1 MPILPR
7 QTRLVRVPDLA
18 AYQQAIT
25 ALALEGGLQE
35 IRRRAVIVPTGAA
48 ARQLRRTF
56 EASRSG
62 GAFVPPHLIT
72 RDTWYSLMHE
82 AMARVPPRADD
93 VEREMML
100 YAAAIDARESGAGPP
115 FVIRAGIVAAMLRL
129 YDELRRRDCDLLTFQ
144 DRIGR
149 ELDKDHADRG
159 AERVARQTRFLAEA
173 FHRYEQRL
181 IAAELLDEHSLAARI
196 RTEGS
201 TAFSHVVIT
210 VGDQTAEAGGLWPSD
225 FRLLAETPGLARID
239 IVATDRMLAAG
250 FFEELEKQL
259 PGFDDT
265 RYADPGGA
273 LPTLLVP
280 APGPHDRE
288 SPVTWMYRD
297 REDELHAVVRGVR
310 RLASEGR
317 LLRDRVGIV
326 FQRPL
331 PYLYLAKRAFEGGGV
346 PYLASDALP
355 LAAEPYAAAVDLAL
369 EFISSNASRAATAAL
384 LRSPAFRFDEGAGRI
399 GPADVTEF
407 EQHVLSLRVP
417 GEPASYRAIAETAAA
432 QSPDAGAASKRSQGG
447 SRSVLRLQ
455 RAARAAAVAVRCWD
469 ALAAVTDTGGAVGP
483 RLDALMAFLAP
494 HEAPPPA
501 DLEARER
508 HLRARAA
515 IVSAIRAIG
524 AAADKHA
531 LKLSTEELT
540 ATIRRWIEGQTFAPS
555 RGEGGVELVDATA
568 ARYGRFDHLRV
579 LGLVESDWPVRPA
592 RNVFYGRFLLD
603 QLDWPDEQKRLA
615 LAYAAFRDLVCLP
628 SSTLALSAFHL
639 DDDQI
644 VGPSPYVDAVSEAGL
659 PREVDRAAAD
669 VALHFP
675 WEALMARPAMAGAL
689 AGEAAVWAARRA
701 DRGDVT
707 GERYRGQ
714 TGACEPGAYSVSAL
728 ETYLRCPFRYFARQV
743 LKLPEER
750 DDEPGMTPQERG
762 QFLHQVLHTFYASWD
777 ASPGGAVTAENLD
790 VALSRFREIADAA
803 LAALPPAD
811 RAQERTLLLGS
822 AASPGLAERLF
833 HFEMQLPGRAV
844 RRILEERAEGSFEFT
859 GEQGARRITLNAVAD
874 RIDVLEGDGLRVID
888 YKLNRPPDKEIAL
901 QLPVYGLC
909 QAQALSDSGGV
920 TRTLTAAAYFSFN
933 HRQDPKVYEGA
944 AIDALLK
951 DGQARLVAAVEA
963 IERGDFPA
971 RPGDPRDCK
980 WCPYPSVCRK
990 EYAGDE

>member
-1 MPILPR
+1 M
-7 QTRLVRVPDLA
+7 
-18 AYQQAIT
+18 
-25 ALALEGGLQE
+25 LALEGRLQD

-48 ARQLRRTF
+48 ARQLRRTL
-56 EASRSG
+56 EISRPG
-62 GAFVPPHLIT
+62 AAFVPPHLIT
-72 RDTWYSLMHE
+72 RDRWHALMHE
-82 AMARVPPRADD
+82 AMPGAPPRVDD
-93 VEREMML
+93 FEREVML
-100 YAAAIDARESGAGPP
+100 YAAAIDARDAGAAPP
-115 FVIRAGIVAAMLRL
+115 FAIRAGIVAAMLRF
-129 YDELRRRDCDLLTFQ
+129 YDELRRRDCDLVRFQ
-144 DRIGR
+144 DRIDR

-173 FHRYEQRL
+173 FKRYEQRL
-181 IAAELLDEHSLAARI
+181 IASGLVDEHSLAARV
-196 RTEGS
+196 RAGGS
-201 TAFSHVVIT
+201 PAFTHVVVT
-210 VGDQTAEAGGLWPSD
+210 VGDQATEPGGLWPSD
-225 FRLLAETPGLARID
+225 FRLLAEAPGLDRVD
-239 IVATDRMLAAG
+239 IVATDRVLAAG

-259 PGFDDT
+259 PGFEDT
-265 RYADPGGA
+265 RYAREVQGSPPDREAREAPRA
-273 LPTLLVP
+273 VLPRLLVP

-288 SPVTWMYRD
+288 SPVTWVYRD
-297 REDELHAVVRGVR
+297 REDELHAAVRGVR
-310 RLASEGR
+310 RLASDGA

-331 PYLYLAKRAFEGGGV
+331 PYLYLAKRVFEGGGV

-369 EFISSNASRAATAAL
+369 EFVWSNGSRAATAAI
-384 LRSPAFRFDEGAGRI
+384 LRSPAFRFEDAAGRL
-399 GPADVTEF
+399 GAADVTEF
-407 EQHVLSLRVP
+407 EQHVLALRVP
-417 GEPASYRAIAETAAA
+417 GEPESYRAIAQTAAA
-432 QSPDAGAASKRSQGG
+432 ENRDGEPASKGSRTSRSAKRQQRASRAASI
-447 SRSVLRLQ
+447 
-455 RAARAAAVAVRCWD
+455 AVACWD
-469 ALAAVTDTGGAVGP
+469 SLAIVTDVDAPVAE
-483 RLDALMAFLAP
+483 RLDALIAFLQR

-501 DLEARER
+501 DVDARER

-515 IVSAIRAIG
+515 IISAIRAIG

-540 ATIRRWIEGQTFAPS
+540 ATIRRWIEEQTFAPG
-555 RGEGGVELVDATA
+555 RGEGGVELADATA

-579 LGLVESDWPVRPA
+579 LGLVESDWPIRPA

-603 QLDWPDEQKRLA
+603 KLEWPDEQKRLA
-615 LAYAAFRDLVCLP
+615 LAYAAFKDLVCLP
-628 SSTLALSAFHL
+628 SSTVALSAFHL

-644 VGPSPYVDAVSEAGL
+644 VGLSPYVDAVSEAGL
-659 PREVDRAAAD
+659 PREIERAAD
-669 VALHFP
+669 VSLHFP
-675 WEALMARPAMAGAL
+675 WEALVARPVMIGAL
-689 AGEAAVWAARRA
+689 DAEAAVWAERRV
-701 DRGDVT
+701 DRGDLS

-728 ETYLRCPFRYFARQV
+728 ETYLRCPFRYFARHV
-743 LKLPEER
+743 LNLPEER

-762 QFLHQVLHTFYASWD
+762 QFLHEVLHTFYASWD
-777 ASPGGAVTAENLD
+777 ASPGGAITTESLD
-790 VALSRFREIADAA
+790 AALARFREIADAA

-833 HFEMQLPGRAV
+833 HFEMHLPGRAV
-844 RRILEERAEGSFEFT
+844 RRILEEPAEGSFEFA
-859 GEQGARRITLNAVAD
+859 GEQGARRITLKAVAD
-874 RIDVLEGDGLRVID
+874 RIDVLDDDGLRVID

-909 QAQALSDSGGV
+909 QAQTLSDSGGA

-933 HRQDPKVYEGA
+933 HRQEPKVFEGA
-944 AIDALLK
+944 AIEALLK

-971 RPGDPRDCK
+971 RPNDQRDCK